1 MESKTQLEHRNDGA
15 VSDNISTLSHQ
26 TRHSLKLNTERDMAD
41 YDERYEGNGEEEEL
55 HNSLPHP
62 HPQPD
67 SSPHP
72 THDDLTDSKSHVC
85 TFSISLSAS
94 LINYF
99 SLSLPFFV
107 FFSAP
112 FHVDAQLGFFWLSPF
127 P

>member
-72 THDDLTDSKSHVC
+72 THDDLTDSKSRVC
-85 TFSISLSAS
+85 SLSVS
-94 LINYF
+94 SIHFFLF
-99 SLSLPFFV
+99 PSPFFV
-107 FFSAP
+107 LISAP
-112 FHVDAQLGFFWLSPF
+112 FHVDAKLGFFCLSLF
-127 P
+127 S

>member
-1 MESKTQLEHRNDGA
+1 M
-15 VSDNISTLSHQ
+15 SDNISTLSHQ

-85 TFSISLSAS
+85 TLSISLSAS

-107 FFSAP
+107 FISAP